1 MLLSFVPQIVI
12 VQAALIVLE
21 ESGYLASLA
30 FMTDGIFSKVGL
42 SGRAAF
48 SILMGFGCSAAAI
61 LTTRG
66 LEDKKIQ
73 KRTVLILPYI
83 SCSAKMPVYL
93 TLISAFFTHKFR
105 ALCAIYFAGVLF
117 SLFAALLLKK
127 IYGGETEFVLE
138 IPHLQPPRLSLLL
151 KSLLFYVKQF
161 IMKIAT
167 VVTAFLIVM
176 WFLLSF
182 DFTFHFV
189 GQGSETCI
197 LRYLCEGLKFLFY
210 PWYFQMG
217 AVGALRRF
225 GACRQRER
233 GGHARHVLRYG
244 SFPAAMTP
252 AAALAFIVFI
262 MTCSPCVS
270 AIAATAREFGKRAA
284 IKYALAQTGIA
295 FLAAY
300 LTYFMLA
307 YGTFAVWLV
316 PVVAVAVL
324 FFTGRK
330 KRGKKRKK
338 LEKIHGKRKT
348 NSENLHG

>member
-1 MLLSFVPQIVI
+1 
-12 VQAALIVLE
+12 
-21 ESGYLASLA
+21 
-30 FMTDGIFSKVGL
+30 
-42 SGRAAF
+42 
-48 SILMGFGCSAAAI
+48 
-61 LTTRG
+61 
-66 LEDKKIQ
+66 
-73 KRTVLILPYI
+73 
-83 SCSAKMPVYL
+83 MPVYL

-210 PWYFQMG
+210 PMG
-217 AVGALRRF
+217 IFDWRVALSAVSGLVAKESVAGMLGMF
-225 GACRQRER
+225 
-233 GGHARHVLRYG
+233 YG
-244 SFPAAMTP
+244 TDLSAAMTP